1 MTLCI
6 TTNELGEKH
15 ALPFFKELI
24 LINYQ
29 QFGTQ

>member
-15 ALPFFKELI
+15 ALLFFKEL
-24 LINYQ
+24 NYQ
-29 QFGTQ
+29 QFWTQ